1 MAESSYFLLA
11 ATFLPLLSSPVS
23 YILAKKVG
31 VTATTWFS
39 FGILAISTG
48 LIFIPA
54 MTLTSGQSAYVESYP
69 WSQFGNFG
77 LRLDGLSLPFA
88 MIIYI
93 LCTVLALYSK
103 PYMIHK
109 IMEDA
114 KNHVGGGEQHSSGL
128 SNRRISGGIGDHDD
142 DGGSSSTYYSD
153 SNKMEVGSQVSS
165 VIDTKK
171 YLNSQMGLYFALY
184 LAFSMGM
191 FGTVLATNLIQFYV
205 FFELMLVP
213 SFFLIAFYG
222 YGARRRIALMFFFWT
237 HVGAIV
243 LLLAL
248 LSMGFFAGGFD
259 FDTIRAN
266 ASQIPVQWMSIIIFA
281 LVVGLG
287 VKLAAFL
294 LHIWL
299 PYAHA
304 EAPTPVSA
312 LLSPAMIG
320 IGAYGLLRLWL
331 ELLTGSYTEYSLYIN
346 LWGLATMIY
355 GGAMALMQDDIKR
368 VLAYSSISQMGYIL
382 FGLGSESVLGITG
395 ATMMYITHG
404 LGKAILFMMA
414 GSIILQTGTR
424 SMSKLGGLAGKMPY
438 TAVIT
443 MIGALTIIGIPP
455 TSGFMAEWILF
466 NGVLQTGVN
475 HWDSLRVAAFSIGI
489 LATVL
494 SSAYIL
500 WMYKRVFFGTI
511 SEEYIHVR
519 DSSKYI
525 TVTMAVL
532 AAISLIIGVYP
543 DLFFN
548 PIIGY
553 IQGTFS
559 DTSEILPI
567 PKAGDAIIDTNI
579 NDNGASMVGK
589 IAIASKGTN

>member
-31 VTATTWFS
+31 VTATAWFS

-88 MIIYI
+88 LIIYI

-114 KNHVGGGEQHSSGL
+114 NSHAGGGEQHSSDL
-128 SNRRISGGIGDHDD
+128 SNRRISGGIGDH
-142 DGGSSSTYYSD
+142 GGSSTYYSD
-153 SNKMEVGSQVSS
+153 SSKMEVGSQVSS

-266 ASQIPVQWMSIIIFA
+266 ASQIPEQWMSIIVFA

-331 ELLTGSYTEYSLYIN
+331 ELLTGSYAEYSLYIN

-475 HWDSLRVAAFSIGI
+475 HWDSLRVAAFGIGI

-500 WMYKRVFFGTI
+500 WMYKRVFFGKI

-532 AAISLIIGVYP
+532 AAITLIIGVYP
-543 DLFFN
+543 DLFLN

-553 IQGTFS
+553 IQGIFS
-559 DTSEILPI
+559 DTSEVLPV
-567 PKAGDAIIDTNI
+567 PKAGDGIIDTNI
-579 NDNGASMVGK
+579 NDNVASMVGK

>member
-88 MIIYI
+88 LIIYI

-128 SNRRISGGIGDHDD
+128 SNRRIGGGIGDHGDS
-142 DGGSSSTYYSD
+142 GTYYTD
-153 SNKMEVGSQVSS
+153 STKMEVGSHVSS

-222 YGARRRIALMFFFWT
+222 YGAKRRIALMFFFWT
-237 HVGAIV
+237 HVGAVV

-266 ASQIPVQWMSIIIFA
+266 ASQIPVQWMSIIVFA

-331 ELLTGSYTEYSLYIN
+331 ELLTGSYAEYSLYIN
-346 LWGLATMIY
+346 LWGLATIIY
-355 GGAMALMQDDIKR
+355 GGAMALMQDDIKK

-382 FGLGSESVLGITG
+382 FGLGSESVLGISG
-395 ATMMYITHG
+395 AVMMYVTHG

-414 GSIILQTGTR
+414 GSVILQTGTR

-559 DTSEILPI
+559 DTSEVLPI

-579 NDNGASMVGK
+579 NDSGASMVGK

>member
-31 VTATTWFS
+31 VTATTWFA

-48 LIFIPA
+48 LVFIPA

-88 MIIYI
+88 LIIYI

-114 KNHVGGGEQHSSGL
+114 NSHSGSGGEQHSSGL
-128 SNRRISGGIGDHDD
+128 SNRTISGGIGDQ
-142 DGGSSSTYYSD
+142 GGSGTYYSD
-153 SNKMEVGSQVSS
+153 SSKLEVGSQVSS
-165 VIDTKK
+165 LIDTKK

-237 HVGAIV
+237 HVGAVV

-266 ASQIPVQWMSIIIFA
+266 ASQIPVQWMSIIVFA

-287 VKLAAFL
+287 VKLAALL

-331 ELLTGSYTEYSLYIN
+331 ELLTGSYAEYSLYIN
-346 LWGLATMIY
+346 LWGLATIIY
-355 GGAMALMQDDIKR
+355 GGAMALMQDDIKK

-395 ATMMYITHG
+395 AVMMYVTHG

-475 HWDSLRVAAFSIGI
+475 HGDSLRVAAFSIGI

-500 WMYKRVFFGTI
+500 WMYKRVFFGKI
-511 SEEYIHVR
+511 PEEYIHVK

-543 DLFFN
+543 DLFLN

-559 DTSEILPI
+559 DTSEVLPI

>member
-114 KNHVGGGEQHSSGL
+114 KSHSGSGGGEQHSSGL
-128 SNRRISGGIGDHDD
+128 SNRRISEGNGDHGD
-142 DGGSSSTYYSD
+142 SSSTYYSD
-153 SNKMEVGSQVSS
+153 STKMEVGSQVSS

-237 HVGAIV
+237 HVGAVV

-266 ASQIPVQWMSIIIFA
+266 ASQIPVQWMSIIVFA

-287 VKLAAFL
+287 VKLAALL

-331 ELLTGSYTEYSLYIN
+331 ELLTGSYVEYSLYIN
-346 LWGLATMIY
+346 LWGLGTMIY

-368 VLAYSSISQMGYIL
+368 LLAYSSISQMGYIL

-500 WMYKRVFFGTI
+500 WMYKRVFFGKI

-548 PIIGY
+548 PVIGY

-559 DTSEILPI
+559 DTSEVLPI

-579 NDNGASMVGK
+579 NDNGPSMVGK

>member
-1 MAESSYFLLA
+1 MVESSYFLLA

-23 YILAKKVG
+23 YFLAKKYG
-31 VTATTWFS
+31 VTITTWFS

-48 LIFIPA
+48 LLFIPA
-54 MTLTSGQSAYVESYP
+54 MTLTSGHSAYVESYP

-103 PYMIHK
+103 PYMMHR
-109 IMEDA
+109 IMEDMEGG
-114 KNHVGGGEQHSSGL
+114 HVGEQRSTGL
-128 SNRRISGGIGDHDD
+128 SNKRTSGGIGGDQ
-142 DGGSSSTYYSD
+142 GGSSSSSPYT
-153 SNKMEVGSQVSS
+153 NRTKMEFGSQVKSI
-165 VIDTKK
+165 VDTKK

-248 LSMGFFAGGFD
+248 LAMGFFAGGFD
-259 FDTIRAN
+259 FDTIKAN

-331 ELLTGSYTEYSLYIN
+331 DLLTGSYAEYSLYIN

-355 GGAMALMQDDIKR
+355 GGAMALMQDDVKKL
-368 VLAYSSISQMGYIL
+368 LAYSSISQMGYIL
-382 FGLGSESVLGITG
+382 FGLGSESILGITG

-475 HWDSLRVAAFSIGI
+475 HWDSLRVTVFGVGI

-500 WMYKRVFFGTI
+500 WMYKRVFFGKI
-511 SEEYIHVR
+511 SEEHVHVR
-519 DSSKYI
+519 DSSRYI

-532 AAISLIIGVYP
+532 AAITLIIGVYP
-543 DLFFN
+543 DPLLN
-548 PIIGY
+548 PITGY
-553 IQGTFS
+553 IQGIFS
-559 DTSEILPI
+559 DTPEVLPI
-567 PKAGDAIIDTNI
+567 PRTGNEGIDTNI
-579 NDNGASMVGK
+579 NDENGASMFEK
-589 IAIASKGTN
+589 TAIASEGAT

>member
-31 VTATTWFS
+31 VTATAWFS

-88 MIIYI
+88 LIIYI

-114 KNHVGGGEQHSSGL
+114 NSHAGGGEQHSSDL
-128 SNRRISGGIGDHDD
+128 SNRRISGGIGDH
-142 DGGSSSTYYSD
+142 GGSSTYYSD
-153 SNKMEVGSQVSS
+153 SSKMEVGSQVSAVS
-165 VIDTKK
+165 DTKK

-266 ASQIPVQWMSIIIFA
+266 ASQIPEQWMSIIVFA

-331 ELLTGSYTEYSLYIN
+331 ELLTGSYAEYSLYIN

-475 HWDSLRVAAFSIGI
+475 HWDSLRVAAFGIGI

-500 WMYKRVFFGTI
+500 WMYKRVFFGKI

-532 AAISLIIGVYP
+532 AAITLIIGVYP
-543 DLFFN
+543 DLFLN

-553 IQGTFS
+553 IQGIFS
-559 DTSEILPI
+559 DTSEVLPI
-567 PKAGDAIIDTNI
+567 PKAGDGIIDTNI

>member
-23 YILAKKVG
+23 YILAKKAG

-39 FGILAISTG
+39 FGVLAISTG

-54 MTLTSGQSAYVESYP
+54 LTLTSGQSAYVESYP

-88 MIIYI
+88 LIIYI

-114 KNHVGGGEQHSSGL
+114 ESHAGGGGEQHSSGL
-128 SNRRISGGIGDHDD
+128 SNRRISGGTGDHD
-142 DGGSSSTYYSD
+142 GSSTYYSD
-153 SNKMEVGSQVSS
+153 SSKMEVASQVSS
-165 VIDTKK
+165 VIDKKK

-191 FGTVLATNLIQFYV
+191 LGTVLATNLIQFYV

-237 HVGAIV
+237 HVGAVV

-266 ASQIPVQWMSIIIFA
+266 ASQIPVQWMSIIVFA

-287 VKLAAFL
+287 VKLAALL

-331 ELLTGSYTEYSLYIN
+331 ELLTGSYAEYSLYIN
-346 LWGLATMIY
+346 LWGLATIIY
-355 GGAMALMQDDIKR
+355 GGAMALMQDDIKK

-395 ATMMYITHG
+395 AMMMYVTHG

-475 HWDSLRVAAFSIGI
+475 HWDSLRVAAFGIGI

-500 WMYKRVFFGTI
+500 WMYKRIFFGKI
-511 SEEYIHVR
+511 SEEHIHVR

-525 TVTMAVL
+525 TLTMAVL
-532 AAISLIIGVYP
+532 AAITLIIGVYP
-543 DLFFN
+543 DLFLN

-553 IQGTFS
+553 IQGIFS
-559 DTSEILPI
+559 DTSEVLPI
-567 PKAGDAIIDTNI
+567 PKAGDGIIDTNI

>member
-23 YILAKKVG
+23 YILAKKAG

-39 FGILAISTG
+39 FGVLAISTG

-54 MTLTSGQSAYVESYP
+54 LTLTSGQSAYVESYP

-88 MIIYI
+88 LIIYI

-114 KNHVGGGEQHSSGL
+114 ESHAGGGGEQHSSGL
-128 SNRRISGGIGDHDD
+128 SNRRISGGTGDH
-142 DGGSSSTYYSD
+142 GGSSTYYSD
-153 SNKMEVGSQVSS
+153 SSKMEVASQVSS
-165 VIDTKK
+165 EIDKKK

-191 FGTVLATNLIQFYV
+191 LGTVLATNLIQFYV

-237 HVGAIV
+237 HVGAVV

-266 ASQIPVQWMSIIIFA
+266 ASQIPVQWMSIIVFA

-287 VKLAAFL
+287 VKLAALL

-331 ELLTGSYTEYSLYIN
+331 ELLTGSYAEYSLYIN
-346 LWGLATMIY
+346 LWGLATIIY
-355 GGAMALMQDDIKR
+355 GGAMALMQDDIKK

-395 ATMMYITHG
+395 AVMMYVTHG

-475 HWDSLRVAAFSIGI
+475 HWDSLRVAAFGIGI

-500 WMYKRVFFGTI
+500 WMYKRIFFGKI
-511 SEEYIHVR
+511 SEEHIHVR

-532 AAISLIIGVYP
+532 AAITLIIGVYP
-543 DLFFN
+543 DLFLN

-553 IQGTFS
+553 IQGIFS
-559 DTSEILPI
+559 DTSEVLPI
-567 PKAGDAIIDTNI
+567 PKAGDGIIDTNI